1 MSLIQDAEKII
12 NKTKIKF
19 DERWIQYIL
28 TAQSKFE
35 MNICTSAMIMT
46 DLIGHYTQL
55 QERLREYIDTN
66 QNYNVS
72 SKSKKLNLSD
82 YFAYGICMI
91 SNINDCKSFK
101 DVLNKRD
108 DFEINDI
115 STTENYYDEKD
126 DEIMATYTNCMCSH
140 SICAEN
146 SYVITNLKT
155 GYSIMVG
162 CHCIKKTDIINIEE
176 LNKLINEKNRK
187 KREKTKR
194 IKLTKQKK
202 QEEEERLLNIIRKT
216 ELDKI
221 KRRDLLI
228 KWKGLVIK
236 SVKHNNKI
244 FWKNII
250 K

>member
-1 MSLIQDAEKII
+1 MSLIQDADKII

-28 TAQSKFE
+28 TAQLKFE
-35 MNICTSAMIMT
+35 MNIFNIHDLTE
-46 DLIGHYTQL
+46 LIGHYTQL

-72 SKSKKLNLSD
+72 GKSKKLNLSD

-101 DVLNKRD
+101 DVFNKRD

-115 STTENYYDEKD
+115 STTENYHEQD
-126 DEIMATYTNCMCSH
+126 DDVMATYTNCMCSH
-140 SICAEN
+140 SMCSEN

-155 GYSIMVG
+155 RRSIMVG
-162 CHCIKKTDIINIEE
+162 CNCIQKTDIINIEE
-176 LNKLINEKNRK
+176 LKKLINTKNRK
-187 KREKTKR
+187 KQERAKR

>member
-1 MSLIQDAEKII
+1 MSLIQDADKII

-35 MNICTSAMIMT
+35 MNICSSDMIHEMT

-72 SKSKKLNLSD
+72 GKSKKLNLSD

-101 DVLNKRD
+101 DVLNKQD
-108 DFEINDI
+108 DFEITDI
-115 STTENYYDEKD
+115 SNSENYHEKD
-126 DEIMATYTNCMCSH
+126 DDVMATYTNCMCSH

-155 GYSIMVG
+155 RRSIMVG

-176 LNKLINEKNRK
+176 LKKLINKKNRK
-187 KREKTKR
+187 KQERAKR

-228 KWKGLVIK
+228 KWKGLIIK
-236 SVKHNNKI
+236 AVKHNNKI

-250 K
+250 

>member
-1 MSLIQDAEKII
+1 MSLIQDADKII

-28 TAQSKFE
+28 TSQLKFE
-35 MNICTSAMIMT
+35 MNIFNIHDLTE
-46 DLIGHYTQL
+46 LIGHYTQL

-72 SKSKKLNLSD
+72 GKSKKLNLSD

-101 DVLNKRD
+101 DVFNKRD

-115 STTENYYDEKD
+115 STTENYHEKD
-126 DEIMATYTNCMCSH
+126 DDVMATYTNCMCSH
-140 SICAEN
+140 SMCAEN

-155 GYSIMVG
+155 RRSIMVG

-176 LNKLINEKNRK
+176 LTKLINKKNRK
-187 KREKTKR
+187 KREKAKR

-202 QEEEERLLNIIRKT
+202 QKEEERLLKT

-236 SVKHNNKI
+236 AVKHNNKI
-244 FWKNII
+244 FWKKYN
-250 K
+250 